1 MDPDWIREL
10 VGDKLSFHGAVRVL
24 SNHGLVEV
32 NKSSQDLIESSGYSI
47 HGCVHSWTVHVLNQ
61 EWDHNLARLAVKFVG
76 LHVSGEQA
84 SRPWLTQ
91 RRLLQHAARCSYIV
105 LNGLVIDNSIEW
117 AYHNL
122 GLLYADQGKLVEA
135 EQMYQRA
142 LQGYEK
148 AWGPEHTSTLG
159 TVNNLGLLYADQG
172 KLVEAKQM
180 YQRALQGYEKAVGVD
195 NAMTYPPVLNT
206 IENLGS
212 LFERQGDIA
221 KAWTMYS
228 KAFIGNKIVF
238 GPDHPRS
245 QSLRDKIVALD
256 AMIKNQ
262 ALVGIEEPVD
272 KETPSKSKRHKLFQ
286 KLGLK

>member
-1 MDPDWIREL
+1 
-10 VGDKLSFHGAVRVL
+10 
-24 SNHGLVEV
+24 
-32 NKSSQDLIESSGYSI
+32 
-47 HGCVHSWTVHVLNQ
+47 
-61 EWDHNLARLAVKFVG
+61 
-76 LHVSGEQA
+76 
-84 SRPWLTQ
+84 
-91 RRLLQHAARCSYIV
+91 V

-195 NAMTYPPVLNT
+195 NAMTYPPALNT